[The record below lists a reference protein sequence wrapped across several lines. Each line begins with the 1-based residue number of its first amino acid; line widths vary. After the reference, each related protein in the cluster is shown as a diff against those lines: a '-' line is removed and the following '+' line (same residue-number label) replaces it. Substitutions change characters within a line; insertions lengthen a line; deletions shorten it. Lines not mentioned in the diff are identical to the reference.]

1 MIRGRVPSSHLE
13 LCSFDLTQ
21 PKITLCIPTLNV
33 QTTNTSIHQL
43 RNFDTDATSVNQSS
57 CHIWESP
64 RAMRLRFKVAYSVP
78 KLLQDEAR
86 NLEFLEFD
94 VTLMAT
100 PSGKSSGLFNADN
113 LIA

>member
-1 MIRGRVPSSHLE
+1 
-13 LCSFDLTQ
+13 
-21 PKITLCIPTLNV
+21 
-33 QTTNTSIHQL
+33 
-43 RNFDTDATSVNQSS
+43 
-57 CHIWESP
+57 
-64 RAMRLRFKVAYSVP
+64 MRLRFKVAYSVP